1 MLLEY
6 RKREC
11 VNAEEELRLMIE
23 LLNKKAF
30 GEPGSSRLE
39 LQTQDRPD
47 LDGVLVFIVF
57 VQNEYVNIDGKTV
70 VMPLPLTLCW
80 SGDHTIDSACR
91 VVIEKFSAGNNMLR
105 RFLPFTAGSLDEL
118 KVKAAAYYG

>member
-1 MLLEY
+1 M
-6 RKREC
+6 
-11 VNAEEELRLMIE
+11 NTEEELRLMIE
-23 LLNKKAF
+23 LLNKNVF
-30 GEPGSSRLE
+30 REPGSYRLE
-39 LQTQDRPD
+39 LQTLDRPD
-47 LDGVLVFIVF
+47 LDGVFVFIVL

-80 SGDHTIDSACR
+80 GGGHTIDLACR
-91 VVIEKFSAGNNMLR
+91 AVIEKFSAGNNMLR